1 MHFQRNTRERNKIDK
16 DVICVYIYIY
26 IYIYIERERERG
38 STKEDVIKHIT
49 KHSAHNKKFLMNH

>member
-16 DVICVYIYIY
+16 EDVICLYIYIER
-26 IYIYIERERERG
+26 ERERERG
-38 STKEDVIKHIT
+38 STKEDVIKHRT